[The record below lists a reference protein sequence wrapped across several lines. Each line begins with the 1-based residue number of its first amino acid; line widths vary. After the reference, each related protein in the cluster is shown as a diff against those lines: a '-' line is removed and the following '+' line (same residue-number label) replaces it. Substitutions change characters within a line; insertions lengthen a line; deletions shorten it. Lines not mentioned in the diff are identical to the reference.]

1 MKPYVAI
8 AKGSFQAGLAYRS
21 GFIFTILNNLA
32 YMSIAFFLWRSIYQ
46 GRETLKG
53 LTFNQTYLY
62 ITLASSLFI
71 LLKTWTD
78 WEISYQITEGS
89 IIMSLVKP
97 INFQLQ
103 MMAHSVGFSLMNLI
117 SISLPSVLFLIF
129 VFKIPI
135 QTGIGYFFFPFA
147 LVFSFLLNTT
157 IDYIIGL
164 TSFYTESIWGI
175 SSTKDI
181 IVTFLS
187 GSLIPL
193 QFFPE
198 TAQKVLKLL
207 PFQAMYHL
215 PLMMVTIPNQKPINY
230 ILMLGVQAF
239 WVVAVFAFAH
249 LFYNRAIKVLR
260 VSGG

>member
-1 MKPYVAI
+1 MKSYLAVSR
-8 AKGSFQAGLAYRS
+8 GSFLAGLAYRS

-32 YMSIAFFLWRSIYQ
+32 YMSIAYYLWQSIYQ

-53 LTFNQTYLY
+53 LTFNQTFLY
-62 ITLASSLFI
+62 ITVASSLI
-71 LLKTWTD
+71 VLLKTWTD
-78 WEISYQITEGS
+78 WEISFQITQGS
-89 IIMSLVKP
+89 IIMSLIKP
-97 INFQLQ
+97 INFQFL
-103 MMAHSVGFSLMNLI
+103 MMAQSVGFSMMNLI
-117 SISLPSVLFLIF
+117 SVTLPSILFLIF
-129 VFKIPI
+129 VFRIPI
-135 QTGIGYFFFPFA
+135 NLGIGFLFFPLA

-157 IDYIIGL
+157 IDYMVGL

-181 IVTFLS
+181 IITFLS

-198 TAQKVLKLL
+198 AAQRILKLL

-215 PLMMVTIPNQKPINY
+215 PLMMLTNPDQTPVTY
-230 ILMLGVQAF
+230 LSMLGIQAF
-239 WVVAVFAFAH
+239 WVVLMLLLAH
-249 LFYNRAIKVLR
+249 LFYKQAIKVLR